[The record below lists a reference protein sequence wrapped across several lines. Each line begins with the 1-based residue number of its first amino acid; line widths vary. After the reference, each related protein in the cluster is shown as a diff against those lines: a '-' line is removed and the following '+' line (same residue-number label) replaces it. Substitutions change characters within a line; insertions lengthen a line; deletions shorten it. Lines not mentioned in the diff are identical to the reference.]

1 MMKTRFMM
9 SGESIMALKRG
20 DVVLIPFPYTDLSA
34 TKTRPAVVVSG
45 ELYHELR
52 SELLL
57 AYLSSRI
64 AAADPRL
71 DYILVD
77 WKEAGLLKPTFMR
90 PKIAVIEPTLVVYR
104 AGVLSER
111 DMAGVDDRL
120 RRALGL

>member
-1 MMKTRFMM
+1 
-9 SGESIMALKRG
+9 MAFQRG

-34 TKTRPAVVVSG
+34 TKTRPAVVVSS

-57 AYLSSRI
+57 AFLSSRI

-90 PKIAVIEPTLVVYR
+90 PKIAAIESELVVYHT
-104 AGVLSER
+104 GVLSDR
-111 DMAGVDDRL
+111 DLAGVDACL